1 MITGP
6 HPVTSIS
13 KVHTYKGSRREIL
26 LNPGAS
32 PDLPFILPDNKLLE
46 GQVLLLHRECGR
58 SSRESEDWEPAGEVF
73 SRIPGHHRNN
83 FIEMVLC
90 QTDDTYESFNRFK
103 PGLEYWIEQGVSPW

>member
-1 MITGP
+1 MFSSVAEALRGGEELLHAFVHIITGP
-6 HPVTSIS
+6 YPVTSIS
-13 KVHTYKGSRREIL
+13 KVHPYKGSRREIL

-46 GQVLLLHRECGR
+46 RQVLLLDRECGR

-83 FIEMVLC
+83 FIERVLG
-90 QTDDTYESFNRFK
+90 QTK
-103 PGLEYWIEQGVSPW
+103 PYM